1 MEYNHDKVDEVV
13 LALLTLTMFSE
24 GEGTRAWKG
33 QAWEVMDRL
42 FEQGWISDPKSKAKA
57 VWLTDTG
64 RVRAEQ
70 LFSKHF
76 AE

>member
-1 MEYNHDKVDEVV
+1 MKYDHDKVDEVV
-13 LALLTLTMFSE
+13 LALLSLTMFRE
-24 GEGTRAWKG
+24 GEETRSWKG

-57 VWLTDTG
+57 VWLTETG
-64 RVRAEQ
+64 KVRAEQ
-70 LFSKHF
+70 LFAMHF